1 MKATKPTQKARWWPP
16 LGAVAHPLLDIRGQ
30 EGSKSKGQQKRTQVW
45 SQLGRTSQTPKLGRQ
60 KKKKKRPSR
69 GIQLKIP
76 EEHRIPRLKQ
86 TNKKLL
92 FNEYLKN
99 KSTPYGFNMTM
110 ERFVYLGLR
119 HISWSCAESEKRNPP
134 SSCQRRVAQ
143 LEDAVASP
151 GSPETGNAGPAL
163 FSDLPWAGITSGLSP
178 GSGLAGAGPAPP
190 PPPPPAPVVSLTT
203 LPRAPFLHAIVLV
216 LLKRQPG
223 VLSSLGDGLGVSGL
237 LGSTPDLMWGQQ

>member
-1 MKATKPTQKARWWPP
+1 
-16 LGAVAHPLLDIRGQ
+16 
-30 EGSKSKGQQKRTQVW
+30 
-45 SQLGRTSQTPKLGRQ
+45 
-60 KKKKKRPSR
+60 
-69 GIQLKIP
+69 
-76 EEHRIPRLKQ
+76 
-86 TNKKLL
+86 
-92 FNEYLKN
+92 
-99 KSTPYGFNMTM
+99 M

-163 FSDLPWAGITSGLSP
+163 FSDSSLGWHHLGAEPREWAGRG
-178 GSGLAGAGPAPP
+178 GASTAPLRPP
-190 PPPPPAPVVSLTT
+190 PPVVSLTT
-203 LPRAPFLHAIVLV
+203 LPRARFLHAIVLV